1 MLTHIKRL
9 FKHSVIYGL
18 FETVSRGTGFFLMFM
33 YLRIPLTDSQIGI
46 RTSLYVASAFLGL
59 FCTLGLNNAFLR
71 YFMEDEY
78 RHKQDV
84 ILTTSIVF
92 TLLVG
97 LSFLLITMFWGE
109 TASSLIT
116 GSTEY
121 VYVTRLLFIIL
132 ILDTIVIYPTLI
144 LRAEKRFTYYSF
156 VSGMRFVLFIG
167 MNALLVWF
175 LGRGV
180 RGIFEAN
187 LLVVACIAGLFFPV
201 YRRYLC
207 GRISVTVLKRML
219 LFSIPTIFGVF
230 AMRIIDFSDRII
242 ILRFLGDAMLGQYA
256 YAYQLGMVG
265 IMVFV
270 NSFHVAWQPFFLSL
284 PSSRC
289 DILARR
295 VDPSRPSSRPVTPD
309 EADETFRS
317 TRLVDAT
324 DKEKHPAAPV
334 RQHGEN
340 DREIYSRVATYYA
353 MFIGII
359 FLGIVLFREEIF
371 SIYAPGRPLS
381 LANIIP
387 FIAFSY
393 IVYGFYII
401 MLPGLYIREKTV
413 YLPMATFS
421 GAALNLGLNFFFI
434 PKFGIIG
441 AAYTTII
448 AYVVMVSVLYY
459 ISRSIYL
466 VRYEFKRLWIVMLL
480 TSATIAL
487 SFLYEPSA
495 PVLKFGYK
503 CVLCCIPLLFYCFST
518 FLTPEEKLTLRA
530 QLRKILPF

>member
-18 FETVSRGTGFFLMFM
+18 FETVSRGTGFLLMFL
-33 YLRIPLTDSQIGI
+33 YLHIPLTDSQIGD

-78 RHKQDV
+78 RHKKDV

-97 LSFLLITMFWGE
+97 CSFLLITMFWGE
-109 TASSLIT
+109 IASSLIT

-144 LRAEKRFTYYSF
+144 LRAEKRFAYFSLI
-156 VSGMRFVLFIG
+156 SGMRFVLFIG
-167 MNALLVWF
+167 MNAFLVWF

-187 LLVVACIAGLFFPV
+187 LLVVACIAAMFFPI

-207 GRISVTVLKRML
+207 GRISFSVLKRML
-219 LFSIPTIFGVF
+219 MFGIPTIFTVF
-230 AMRIIDFSDRII
+230 AMRIIDFSDRVI
-242 ILRFLGDAMLGQYA
+242 ILRFLGNAMLGQYA

-284 PSSRC
+284 
-289 DILARR
+289 
-295 VDPSRPSSRPVTPD
+295 
-309 EADETFRS
+309 
-317 TRLVDAT
+317 
-324 DKEKHPAAPV
+324 KEKY
-334 RQHGEN
+334 N

-353 MFIGII
+353 MFIGMV
-359 FLGIVLFREEIF
+359 FLGIVLFRELLF

-393 IVYGFYII
+393 VVYGFYII
-401 MLPGLYIREKTV
+401 MLPGLYIREKTM
-413 YLPMATFS
+413 YLPLATFS

-434 PKFGIIG
+434 PKFGLIG

-466 VRYEFKRLWIVMLL
+466 VRYEFKRLWTVLLL

-487 SFLYEPSA
+487 SFLYKPAA
-495 PVLKFGYK
+495 PVLKYGYY
-503 CVLCCIPLLFYCFST
+503 CSLCCLPLLFYCFSS
-518 FLTPEEKLTLRA
+518 FLTLEEKLPLYT
-530 QLRKILPF
+530 QFRKILPF